1 MTLGWINGIMADFET
16 ESIGLGAQRPERLAD
31 WYERVF
37 GAERVYESFERA
49 LIVFLRMPGGTLLE
63 IYQSDFE
70 ITETKEKRLAGWR
83 YLTIRV
89 GNLESASILLE
100 DHGVRPEP
108 ASRHAVG
115 GGSALVVRDPEG
127 NLIYLVER
135 PGDFPHSG
143 RD

>member
-1 MTLGWINGIMADFET
+1 MPTFET
-16 ESIGLGAQRPERLAD
+16 ESIGLGAQRPERLAE

-37 GAERVYESFERA
+37 GAERVYESA
-49 LIVFLRMPGGTLLE
+49 GNYPIYFLRMPGGTLLE

-70 ITETKEKRLAGWR
+70 IVETREKRLAGWR

-89 GNLESASILLE
+89 SDMDSVSIILEE
-100 DHGVRPEP
+100 KGVRPEP

-115 GGSALVVRDPEG
+115 GGSALIVRDPES

-135 PGDFPHSG
+135 PEDFPHSASNQ
-143 RD
+143 